1 MIPKIDISAISVS
14 RLKSGVPFE
23 KYHIDVAI
31 DEVENS
37 DLGIKLKYK
46 FVLLSTPTNAKIS
59 VEGLTSLSGNE
70 NQIAKFL
77 EPDQKNV
84 PMIVNIVYQE
94 ILPLLYVLTKSIDIP
109 CPAYKISQISQTQ
122 TSQAEEPKQIQAEP
136 KQIQADPQIQTT
148 QDIEPVLEKPSETES
163 VEAPSEKLPPEE
175 ADVLDELEKLVEGQ
189 NVNSI

>member
-14 RLKSGVPFE
+14 RLKGGVPFE
-23 KYHIDVAI
+23 KYHIDVSI

-70 NQIAKFL
+70 NQVAKFL

-94 ILPLLYVLTKSIDIP
+94 ILPLLYVLTKTIDIP

-122 TSQAEEPKQIQAEP
+122 IAQAEEPKPIQEEP
-136 KQIQADPQIQTT
+136 KIQVNQTPS
-148 QDIEPVLEKPSETES
+148 EPVIEKP
-163 VEAPSEKLPPEE
+163 VEAQPVEIPSEKSPSQEP
-175 ADVLDELEKLVEGQ
+175 DVLDELEKLVEGQ

>member
-14 RLKSGVPFE
+14 RLKSGIPFE
-23 KYHIDVAI
+23 KYHIDVSI
-31 DEVENS
+31 DEIENNEF
-37 DLGIKLKYK
+37 GIKLKYK

-59 VEGLTSLSGNE
+59 IEGLTSLSGNE

-94 ILPLLYVLTKSIDIP
+94 LLPLLYVLTKSIDIP

-122 TSQAEEPKQIQAEP
+122 TSQTEEPTPIQEEPKIEATQAQSEP
-136 KQIQADPQIQTT
+136 SI
-148 QDIEPVLEKPSETES
+148 EKPEEVQPVET
-163 VEAPSEKLPPEE
+163 PSEKSPSQEP
-175 ADVLDELEKLVEGQ
+175 DVLDELEKLVEGQ
-189 NVNSI
+189 SASSI

>member
-1 MIPKIDISAISVS
+1 MIPKIEISAISVS
-14 RLKSGVPFE
+14 RLKGGVPFE
-23 KYHIDVAI
+23 KYHIDVSI

-59 VEGLTSLSGNE
+59 IEGLTSLSGNE
-70 NQIAKFL
+70 NQVAKFL

-122 TSQAEEPKQIQAEP
+122 TAQTEEPKPIPEEP
-136 KQIQADPQIQTT
+136 KIQTVQVT
-148 QDIEPVLEKPSETES
+148 SEPVIEKPVES
-163 VEAPSEKLPPEE
+163 QPVEIPSEKSPSQEP
-175 ADVLDELEKLVEGQ
+175 DVLDELEKLVEGQ

>member
-14 RLKSGVPFE
+14 RLKSGIPFE
-23 KYHIDVAI
+23 KYHIDVSI
-31 DEVENS
+31 DEIENN

-59 VEGLTSLSGNE
+59 IEGLTSLSGNE

-94 ILPLLYVLTKSIDIP
+94 LLPLLYVLTKSIDIP

-122 TSQAEEPKQIQAEP
+122 TSQAEESTPIQEESKIEAT
-136 KQIQADPQIQTT
+136 QTPS
-148 QDIEPVLEKPSETES
+148 EPVIEKPEEVQPVET
-163 VEAPSEKLPPEE
+163 PSEKSPSQEP
-175 ADVLDELEKLVEGQ
+175 DVLDELEELVEGQ
-189 NVNSI
+189 SASSI